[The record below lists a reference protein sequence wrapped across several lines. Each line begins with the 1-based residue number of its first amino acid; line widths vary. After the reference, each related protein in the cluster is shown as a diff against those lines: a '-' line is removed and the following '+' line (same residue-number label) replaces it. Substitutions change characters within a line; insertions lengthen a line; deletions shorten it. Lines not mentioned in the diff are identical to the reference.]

1 MSGELIFD
9 TLQYANKLKAAGVS
23 EKQAEVHAE
32 AMAGLVDSRL
42 ATKQDLK
49 ELELCTKQKLKELEL
64 NMIIKLGGIMVG
76 GMSMLVVLMKL
87 FKL

>member
-1 MSGELIFD
+1 MSDIIFD
-9 TLQYANKLKAAGVS
+9 TLQYAKKLKTAGVP

-32 AMAGLVDSRL
+32 AMAELVDNKL

-49 ELELCTKQKLKELEL
+49 ELELHMT
-64 NMIIKLGGIMVG
+64 IKLGGIVIG
-76 GMSMLVVLMKL
+76 SMSLLVILLKL

>member
-1 MSGELIFD
+1 MYNKARAGTMNMGSELLFD
-9 TLQYANKLKAAGVS
+9 TLQYAKKLKAAGVP

-32 AMAGLVDSRL
+32 AMAELVDNKL

-49 ELELCTKQKLKELEL
+49 ELELRMT
-64 NMIIKLGGIMVG
+64 IKFGSIVVSS
-76 GMSMLVVLMKL
+76 MSLLVVLMKL